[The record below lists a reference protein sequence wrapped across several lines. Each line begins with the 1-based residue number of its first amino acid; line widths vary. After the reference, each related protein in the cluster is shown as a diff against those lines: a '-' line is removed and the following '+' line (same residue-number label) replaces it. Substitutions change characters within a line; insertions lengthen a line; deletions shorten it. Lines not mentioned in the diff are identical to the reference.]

1 VTGLIIRYRL
11 RATGALAIFSFLSVL
26 ASVAAQSESELRD
39 RLVTIYMVTVSPE
52 LCGFALSESQAAAIG
67 KMSDDLEDQLNISE
81 EDAQK
86 LYDQIENQMT
96 EQKASGLCDPK
107 GSWAKKFKE
116 SVAAFTK

>member
-1 VTGLIIRYRL
+1 VTRLIIRYRL

-26 ASVAAQSESELRD
+26 ASVEAQSELRD

-96 EQKASGLCDPK
+96 EQKPSGLCDPK